1 MNRRQ
6 FLSSVASLGVSA
18 ALPTSQL
25 NHSVSLIHCLLASR
39 LTAAASRAMLDLLA
53 AIRLAESAARIET
66 KAMIYIQDSSAHDCY
81 GPFPSEY
88 DAHEFAANREISAYQ
103 MLTQD
108 DIDNEHLIERGYVR
122 RPR

>member
-1 MNRRQ
+1 M
-6 FLSSVASLGVSA
+6 AK
-18 ALPTSQL
+18 
-25 NHSVSLIHCLLASR
+25 
-39 LTAAASRAMLDLLA
+39 LA

-66 KAMIYIQDSSAHDCY
+66 KAMIYIQDCSAHDCY

-88 DAHEFAANREISAYQ
+88 DAHEFASNREISTYQ

-108 DIDNEHLIERGYVR
+108 DVDNEHLIERGYVR